1 MHANQ
6 GEIIHTAWRHF
17 LGDLYF
23 TFPGKSTCIN
33 ILLELGD
40 QLTHTHTHP
49 TFKYHPHYSTMYKYT
64 CHEIGQSYYTE
75 SPLPPILP
83 LTLSNSKCWPKGN
96 LSQSYYYYIIYYN
109 YFHHSRRKGRER
121 DTKSSSS
128 CTVRQILSKIRFIFD
143 IQPPSLK

>member
-40 QLTHTHTHP
+40 QLTHTHP
-49 TFKYHPHYSTMYKYT
+49 TFKYHPHYSTMYNIHVMKQDSIT
-64 CHEIGQSYYTE
+64 LNPPSPDSAFDTFKLKMLTQGE
-75 SPLPPILP
+75 SFTKLLLLYHLLQLLPPQQKEGERKRHQIIIIMHSAP
-83 LTLSNSKCWPKGN
+83 NSVQNK
-96 LSQSYYYYIIYYN
+96 IY
-109 YFHHSRRKGRER
+109 
-121 DTKSSSS
+121 
-128 CTVRQILSKIRFIFD
+128 L
-143 IQPPSLK
+143 

>member
-40 QLTHTHTHP
+40 QLTHTHTLLLNTILIIVQCIIYMSWNRTVLHWIP
-49 TFKYHPHYSTMYKYT
+49 P
-64 CHEIGQSYYTE
+64 
-75 SPLPPILP
+75 PPILP

-96 LSQSYYYYIIYYN
+96 LSQSYCYYIIYYN

-128 CTVRQILSKIRFIFD
+128 SCTVRQILSKIRFIFD

>member
-1 MHANQ
+1 MQTKVKSYILH
-6 GEIIHTAWRHF
+6 AWRHF

-40 QLTHTHTHP
+40 QLTHTHP
-49 TFKYHPHYSTMYKYT
+49 TFKYHPHYSTMYIYT
-64 CHEIGQSYYTE
+64 CHEIGHWI
-75 SPLPPILP
+75 PPPPILP

-96 LSQSYYYYIIYYN
+96 LSQSYCYYIIYNN
-109 YFHHSRRKGRER
+109 YLHHSRRKGRER
-121 DTKSSSS
+121 DTKSSSSS
-128 CTVRQILSKIRFIFD
+128 CTVRQILSKIRFIFK

>member
-40 QLTHTHTHP
+40 QLTHTHTLLLNTILIIVQCINIHVMKQDSHITLNP
-49 TFKYHPHYSTMYKYT
+49 PSPDSAFDTFKLKMLTQGESFTKLLLLYHL
-64 CHEIGQSYYTE
+64 QQ
-75 SPLPPILP
+75 LRPPQQKEGERKRHQIIIIMHSAP
-83 LTLSNSKCWPKGN
+83 NSVQNK
-96 LSQSYYYYIIYYN
+96 IY
-109 YFHHSRRKGRER
+109 
-121 DTKSSSS
+121 
-128 CTVRQILSKIRFIFD
+128 L
-143 IQPPSLK
+143 